1 MSKGPGTVAYSTA
14 QRSATRLVGRS
25 VPNPRTNRHAIDAI
39 DDCGTKRPLA
49 GDAVHRFVTCQQHTD
64 AKQRTVIVSAPNDLE
79 ANRSAPGVR
88 KQG

>member
-1 MSKGPGTVAYSTA
+1 MVADSST
-14 QRSATRLVGRS
+14 QRSATRLVGRCAS
-25 VPNPRTNRHAIDAI
+25 NPRTNRHAIDVV

-49 GDAVHRFVTCQQHTD
+49 GDAVHRFATCQQHTD
-64 AKQRTVIVSAPNDLE
+64 AKQRTVIVSATNDLE